1 MKYTITLNQPLMIKY
16 NLNMTKWCML
26 DILSIAPTWS
36 DVIVVDNKPYYHI
49 SRNKIAD
56 ELKALDLKPDTVY
69 RYLKELTENGFI
81 LYIKKDGKDL
91 ITFTQKAK
99 NLFRENHSEKNPNT
113 YENSEN
119 FPNKLGKKSENHSEK
134 NPTYKYTRIN
144 KNTNIKE
151 RESNSN
157 STNAN
162 FEDEKNIPHSF
173 SKNENKK
180 FEDNKLNPK
189 LVIEAYKEKISSKHG
204 DVQEPSS
211 FNQIALRK
219 ADIQKMLIG
228 IDNYAKALKLTNTK
242 VEKLFFFI
250 RDGIY
255 LDYQEEQVIE
265 LGKNQAL
272 VPDDLVNKC
281 FVVDGETIE
290 FLKDGYLKKEKDHK
304 VTNAKDVAA
313 MVNTIRT
320 ALGCINQFGICE

>member
-49 SRNKIAD
+49 SRNKISD

-99 NLFRENHSEKNPNT
+99 NLFRENHSE
-113 YENSEN
+113 N

-162 FEDEKNIPHSF
+162 FEEEKNIPLSF

-180 FEDNKLNPK
+180 FEDEKLNPRE
-189 LVIEAYKEKISSKHG
+189 VIEAYKEKISSKHG

-219 ADIQKMLIG
+219 ADIPKMLIA

-290 FLKDGYLKKEKDHK
+290 FLKDGYLKKEKDWK
-304 VTNAKDVAA
+304 ITNAKNVAD

-320 ALGCINQFGICE
+320 ALGGER

>member
-16 NLNMTKWCML
+16 NLNMTKWCIL
-26 DILSIAPTWS
+26 DVLSIAPTWS

-49 SRNKIAD
+49 SRNKIVD

-99 NLFRENHSEKNPNT
+99 NLFRENHSEKNPNS

-134 NPTYKYTRIN
+134 NPTYKDTRIN

-157 STNAN
+157 PTNTN
-162 FEDEKNIPHSF
+162 FEEEKNIPHSF
-173 SKNENKK
+173 SKDE
-180 FEDNKLNPK
+180 KLNPK
-189 LVIEAYKEKISSKHG
+189 LVIEAYKEKISNKND

-211 FNQIALRK
+211 FNQISLRK
-219 ADIQKMLIG
+219 KDISKMLIA
-228 IDNYAKALKLTNTK
+228 IDNYEKALELNGKK
-242 VEKLFFFI
+242 PEKLFFFI
-250 RDGIY
+250 RNGIY

-272 VPDDLVNKC
+272 VPNDLIGKS
-281 FVVDGETIE
+281 FTVDGETIK
-290 FLKDGYLKKEKDHK
+290 FLKDGYLKIEKDWK
-304 VTNAKDVAA
+304 ITNAKNVAD

-320 ALGCINQFGICE
+320 ALGGER

>member
-1 MKYTITLNQPLMIKY
+1 
-16 NLNMTKWCML
+16 ML

-49 SRNKIAD
+49 SRNKIVD

-99 NLFRENHSEKNPNT
+99 NLFRENHSEKNPNS

-157 STNAN
+157 YSNAN
-162 FEDEKNIPHSF
+162 FEEEKNIPLSF

-180 FEDNKLNPK
+180 FEDEKLVPK
-189 LVIEAYKEKISSKHG
+189 LVIDAYREKISDKHG
-204 DVQEPSS
+204 DIQEQSS
-211 FNQIALRK
+211 YNELIRQRSKFKQGPEGDKDYAKYLNRL
-219 ADIQKMLIG
+219 LIG
-228 IDNYAKALKLTNTK
+228 IKNHAKALQLSGKK
-242 VEKLFFFI
+242 PEKLFFFI
-250 RDGIY
+250 REGIY

-272 VPDDLVNKC
+272 VPDDLVSKC
-281 FVVDGETIE
+281 FSVDGETIE
-290 FLKDGYLKKEKDHK
+290 FLKDGYLKIEKDHK
-304 VTNAKDVAA
+304 VTNAKNVAD

-320 ALGCINQFGICE
+320 ALGGER

>member
-49 SRNKIAD
+49 SRNKIVD

-99 NLFRENHSEKNPNT
+99 NLFRENHSEKNPNS

-173 SKNENKK
+173 SKNEIKK
-180 FEDNKLNPK
+180 FEDEKLSPK

-211 FNQIALRK
+211 FNQIVLRK
-219 ADIQKMLIG
+219 ADIQKMLIA

-304 VTNAKDVAA
+304 VTNAKNVAD

-320 ALGCINQFGICE
+320 ALGGER

>member
-36 DVIVVDNKPYYHI
+36 DVIVVDNKHYYHI
-49 SRNKIAD
+49 SRNKIVD

-99 NLFRENHSEKNPNT
+99 NLFREDHSEKNPNS

-134 NPTYKYTRIN
+134 NPTYKDTRIN

-157 STNAN
+157 YTNAN
-162 FEDEKNIPHSF
+162 FEDEKNIPLSF

-180 FEDNKLNPK
+180 FEDEKLNPRE
-189 LVIEAYKEKISSKHG
+189 VIEAYREKISSKYE
-204 DVQEPSS
+204 DIEEQTSYT
-211 FNQIALRK
+211 QISLRQK
-219 ADIQKMLIG
+219 DIPKMLIG
-228 IDNYAKALKLTNTK
+228 IDNLAIKLKLTGNNPP
-242 VEKLFFFI
+242 KLNFWI
-250 RDGIY
+250 KNRVY
-255 LDYQEEQVIE
+255 LDYQKEQVIE

-290 FLKDGYLKKEKDHK
+290 FLKDGYLKKEKDWK
-304 VTNAKDVAA
+304 ITNAKNVAD

-320 ALGCINQFGICE
+320 ALGGER

>member
-1 MKYTITLNQPLMIKY
+1 
-16 NLNMTKWCML
+16 ML

-49 SRNKIAD
+49 SRNKIVD
-56 ELKALDLKPDTVY
+56 ELKALDLKADTVY

-99 NLFRENHSEKNPNT
+99 NLFRENHSEKNPNS

-162 FEDEKNIPHSF
+162 FEEEKNIPHSLPDLDF
-173 SKNENKK
+173 DYSVNDGIVPSNLIKYYEKN
-180 FEDNKLNPK
+180 
-189 LVIEAYKEKISSKHG
+189 ISSKRE
-204 DVQEPSS
+204 DIQEQAS
-211 FNQIALRK
+211 FNQIMMRLK
-219 ADIQKMLIG
+219 DIKKIFIG
-228 IDNYAKALKLTNTK
+228 LTNYKKALELSNKK
-242 VEKLFFFI
+242 PMKLFFFI

-255 LDYQEEQVIE
+255 LDYQKEQVIE

-281 FVVDGETIE
+281 FVVDGETIK
-290 FLKDGYLKKEKDHK
+290 FLKDGYLKIEKDHK
-304 VTNAKDVAA
+304 VTNAKNVAD

-320 ALGCINQFGICE
+320 ALGGER

>member
-49 SRNKIAD
+49 SRNKIVD

-99 NLFRENHSEKNPNT
+99 NLFRENHSEKNPNS

-134 NPTYKYTRIN
+134 NPTYKDTRIN

-151 RESNSN
+151 RESNSK
-157 STNAN
+157 STNVN

-173 SKNENKK
+173 SKDE
-180 FEDNKLNPK
+180 KLNPRE
-189 LVIEAYKEKISSKHG
+189 VIEAYKEKISNKND

-211 FNQIALRK
+211 FNQISLRK
-219 ADIQKMLIG
+219 KDISKMLIA
-228 IDNYAKALKLTNTK
+228 IDNYSKALELNGRKP
-242 VEKLFFFI
+242 EKLFFFI
-250 RDGIY
+250 RNGIY
-255 LDYQEEQVIE
+255 LDYQNEQVVE

-272 VPDDLVNKC
+272 VPDDLVSKS
-281 FVVDGETIE
+281 FTVDGETIK
-290 FLKDGYLKKEKDHK
+290 FLKDGYLKIEKDWK
-304 VTNAKDVAA
+304 ITNAKDVAV
-313 MVNTIRT
+313 MVEKIRT
-320 ALGCINQFGICE
+320 FLGGER

>member
-49 SRNKIAD
+49 SRNKIVD

-99 NLFRENHSEKNPNT
+99 NLFRENHSEKNPNS

-157 STNAN
+157 YTNAN
-162 FEDEKNIPHSF
+162 FEEEKNIPHSF
-173 SKNENKK
+173 SKDE
-180 FEDNKLNPK
+180 KLNSRE
-189 LVIEAYKEKISSKHG
+189 VIEAYKEKISNKHG
-204 DVQEPSS
+204 DIQEPSS
-211 FNQIALRK
+211 FNQIALK
-219 ADIQKMLIG
+219 KTDIPKMLIG

-272 VPDDLVNKC
+272 VPNDLIDKS
-281 FVVDGETIE
+281 FTVDGETIK
-290 FLKDGYLKKEKDHK
+290 FLKDGYLKIEKDWK
-304 VTNAKDVAA
+304 ITNAKNVAD

-320 ALGCINQFGICE
+320 ALGGER

>member
-49 SRNKIAD
+49 SRNKIVD

-99 NLFRENHSEKNPNT
+99 NLFRENHSEKNPNS

-134 NPTYKYTRIN
+134 NPTYKDTRIN

-157 STNAN
+157 YTNAN
-162 FEDEKNIPHSF
+162 FEEEKNIPHSF
-173 SKNENKK
+173 SKDE
-180 FEDNKLNPK
+180 KLNPRE
-189 LVIEAYKEKISSKHG
+189 VIEAYKEKISNKHG
-204 DVQEPSS
+204 DIQEPSS
-211 FNQIALRK
+211 FNQIALK
-219 ADIQKMLIG
+219 KTDIPKMLIA
-228 IDNYAKALKLTNTK
+228 INNYAKALKLTNTK

-272 VPDDLVNKC
+272 VPNDLIDKS
-281 FVVDGETIE
+281 FTIDGETIK
-290 FLKDGYLKKEKDHK
+290 FLKDGYLKIEKDWK
-304 VTNAKDVAA
+304 ITNAKNVAD

-320 ALGCINQFGICE
+320 ALGGER

>member
-49 SRNKIAD
+49 SRNKIVD

-99 NLFRENHSEKNPNT
+99 NLFRENHSEKNPNS

-134 NPTYKYTRIN
+134 NPTYKDTRIN

-151 RESNSN
+151 RESNN
-157 STNAN
+157 NYTNAN
-162 FEDEKNIPHSF
+162 FEEEKNIPHSF
-173 SKNENKK
+173 SKDE
-180 FEDNKLNPK
+180 ELNPK
-189 LVIEAYKEKISSKHG
+189 LVIEAYREKISNKND

-211 FNQIALRK
+211 FNQISLRK
-219 ADIQKMLIG
+219 KDISKMLIA
-228 IDNYAKALKLTNTK
+228 INNYSKALELNGRKP
-242 VEKLFFFI
+242 EKLFFFI
-250 RDGIY
+250 RNGIY

-272 VPDDLVNKC
+272 VPNDLIDKS
-281 FVVDGETIE
+281 FTVDGETIK
-290 FLKDGYLKKEKDHK
+290 FLKDGYLKIEKDWK
-304 VTNAKDVAA
+304 ITNAKNVAD

-320 ALGCINQFGICE
+320 ALGGER

>member
-49 SRNKIAD
+49 SRNKIVD

-99 NLFRENHSEKNPNT
+99 NLFRENHSEKNPNS

-134 NPTYKYTRIN
+134 NPTYKDTRIN

-157 STNAN
+157 YTNAN
-162 FEDEKNIPHSF
+162 FEEEKNIPHSF
-173 SKNENKK
+173 SKDE
-180 FEDNKLNPK
+180 KLNPRE
-189 LVIEAYKEKISSKHG
+189 VIEAYKEKISNKHG
-204 DVQEPSS
+204 DIQEPSS
-211 FNQIALRK
+211 FNQIALK
-219 ADIQKMLIG
+219 KTDIPKMLIG

-265 LGKNQAL
+265 LGKNEAL
-272 VPDDLVNKC
+272 VPNDLIDKS
-281 FVVDGETIE
+281 FTVDGETIK
-290 FLKDGYLKKEKDHK
+290 FLKDGYLKIEKDWK
-304 VTNAKDVAA
+304 ITNAKNVAD

-320 ALGCINQFGICE
+320 FLGGER

>member
-49 SRNKIAD
+49 SRNKIVE

-99 NLFRENHSEKNPNT
+99 NLFRENHSEKNPNS

-134 NPTYKYTRIN
+134 NPTYKDTRIN

-180 FEDNKLNPK
+180 FEDEKLSPK

-219 ADIQKMLIG
+219 ADIPKMLIA
-228 IDNYAKALKLTNTK
+228 IDNYAKALQLTNTK

-265 LGKNQAL
+265 LGKNEAL
-272 VPDDLVNKC
+272 VPSDLIGKS
-281 FVVDGETIE
+281 FTVDGETIE
-290 FLKDGYLKKEKDHK
+290 FLKDGYLKKEKDWK
-304 VTNAKDVAA
+304 ITNAKNVAD

-320 ALGCINQFGICE
+320 ALGGER

>member
-49 SRNKIAD
+49 SRNKIVD

-99 NLFRENHSEKNPNT
+99 NLFRENHSEKNPNS

-134 NPTYKYTRIN
+134 NPTYKNTRIN

-157 STNAN
+157 YTNAN

-180 FEDNKLNPK
+180 FEDEKLNPRE
-189 LVIEAYKEKISSKHG
+189 VIEAYREKISQRHSNI
-204 DVQEPSS
+204 QEPSS
-211 FNQIALRK
+211 FNQIALK
-219 ADIQKMLIG
+219 KTDIPKMLIG

-272 VPDDLVNKC
+272 VPDDLVSRC
-281 FVVDGETIE
+281 FSVDGETIK

-304 VTNAKDVAA
+304 VTNAKNVAD

-320 ALGCINQFGICE
+320 ALGGER